1 MNIITKPSI
10 KYRNYNLFNNR
21 IIFIIALGIFYALS
35 FIIIIYS
42 FIETKKLG
50 KVRAQ
55 YIRHH
60 RVILIILLS
69 AWLFPLWTN
78 ILI

>member
-1 MNIITKPSI
+1 MQTK
-10 KYRNYNLFNNR
+10 
-21 IIFIIALGIFYALS
+21 
-35 FIIIIYS
+35 
-42 FIETKKLG
+42 TLG

-69 AWLFPLWTN
+69 AWLFPLWNN
-78 ILI
+78 ILIYLGIFLFI